1 MRRVSDWRSHDSAS
15 EFISHDRADLAQ
27 EFLCRNPS
35 YERQYIEAEY
45 RTKAATASERKAS
58 LEELGHR
65 WGLSL
70 ACSPDRSPLSH
81 PAHWSSD
88 FAPTVVIL
96 GVAAF
101 DEGPVIDSLR
111 RKAESILSDIMTSDG
126 RHLVIADG
134 KRRHRLRLVHIA
146 DVQVAAYATT
156 VLDTDRIRLGATLEF
171 NRWLHGS
178 GPQLLHPPLVPTPYQ
193 RQRLVKL
200 LRISDAQDEGASL
213 RDLAYVIVFP
223 HHWPI
228 AGAAWKGSCERRTC
242 LRLAAEARR
251 LIQGDYRKLL
261 AA

>member
-1 MRRVSDWRSHDSAS
+1 MRRVSDWRSYKTAS
-15 EFISHDRADLAQ
+15 EFETHDRADLAQ

-35 YERQYIEAEY
+35 YEREYLEAEIL
-45 RTKAATASERKAS
+45 ADTASSERTAS
-58 LEELGHR
+58 LEALGHR
-65 WGLSL
+65 WGLSI
-70 ACSPDRSPLSH
+70 ACPPNLSPLSH

-88 FAPTVVIL
+88 FAPTIVIL
-96 GVAAF
+96 GVASF
-101 DEGPVIDSLR
+101 DAGPFISALS
-111 RKAESILSDIMTSDG
+111 RKAKSILADIMTSDG
-126 RHLVIADG
+126 RHMVILDG

-146 DVQVAAYATT
+146 HIEVAAYATT
-156 VLDTDRIRLGATLEF
+156 VMDTDRIRLGATLEF

-178 GPQLLHPPLVPTPYQ
+178 GPQLLHPPLVPTDYQ

-200 LRISDAQDEGASL
+200 LRISDAQADGASL

-228 AGAAWKGSCERRTC
+228 AGAAWRGSCERRTC

-261 AA
+261 TA

>member
-1 MRRVSDWRSHDSAS
+1 MRRVSDWRSEQTAS
-15 EFISHDRADLAQ
+15 EFLTHDRADLAQ

-35 YERQYIEAEY
+35 YEREYIE
-45 RTKAATASERKAS
+45 TANSAGASPSERKAS
-58 LEELGHR
+58 FEALGFR
-65 WGLSL
+65 WGLSI
-70 ACSPDRSPLSH
+70 AFSPDQSPLSH
-81 PAHWSSD
+81 PAHWCSD
-88 FAPTVVIL
+88 FAPTIVIL
-96 GVAAF
+96 GVASF
-101 DEGPVIDSLR
+101 ESGPVIAMLR
-111 RKAESILSDIMTSDG
+111 AKAKSIVADVMTSDG

-156 VLDTDRIRLGATLEF
+156 VADTDRIRLGATLEF

-178 GPQLLHPPLVPTPYQ
+178 GPQLLSPPLVPTDYQ

-200 LRISDAQDEGASL
+200 LRISDAQAEGASL
-213 RDLAYVIVFP
+213 RDIAYLIIFP

-228 AGAAWKGSCERRTC
+228 AGAAWRGSCERRTC